1 MRPKFPDSYKDFL
14 SANLKRVC
22 AAKRRKL
29 ERARDREERLRLLR
43 QDEEIVEIVIEEG
56 EDM

>member
-29 ERARDREERLRLLR
+29 ERARDREERLRLR